1 MTPDQIL
8 ILLILAATVVLFI
21 WGPWRHDMVALA
33 SLLACVFC
41 GLVEPAKA
49 FAGFGHPAVV
59 TVACVLILSRGLQ
72 NTGAMDVLAQKVVP
86 RKGGITL
93 AITALTAV
101 GAAMSGFMNNV
112 GAMALLMPVATDL
125 ADRYQVPPGK
135 VLMPLSFGTILG
147 GMTTL
152 IGTPPN
158 LIVSGFR
165 ASAGAGS
172 YGMFDFTPVGVVV
185 ALVGVVFVSLIG
197 WRLVPARTQAGAAT
211 FDTGTYLTEALVGE
225 KSSAIG
231 KSLVELMRMIGDED
245 AQIIGLVH
253 NNARVSTAMPG
264 LRVRAGDILVIESE
278 PEALSAVLSNL
289 GLTLAEDPDA
299 KEKTKSKNKDASE
312 EDKDKQA
319 DDVKSPPDQPERQRG
334 EPTLSA
340 DVKEVE
346 TPPELGNTRVE
357 KADEETDPESKQ
369 DTGKQDRENAAN
381 PESDKSGADNKE
393 SDKKEPDKKESDKKS
408 SEEKRSRDRSEMVL
422 RELVVMPDSF
432 LVGRS
437 AQNLR
442 LAGRYEINLLAL
454 SRQGRRSV
462 KRLKSTPLRA
472 GDALL
477 MMGVEENLSSF
488 AFEQRCVPL
497 AQRDITIPNKE
508 KAYVALVAMALAVAG
523 AAFGLLPAAISFAT
537 CALAFMAMKVV
548 PLRGVYD
555 AIDGSVVVL
564 LGALITVA
572 GVMDTTGAA
581 DVVAKSMLDNIAR
594 GSPVVALVLLLV
606 VTMTLSD
613 FMNNAATAALMCA
626 IALSASAQL
635 DVNPDSFL
643 MAVAIGASCA
653 FLTPVGHQNNTLILG
668 PGGFKFGDYWPMG
681 LPMEVIVVA
690 VAVPMLLWIWPL

>member
-1 MTPDQIL
+1 MALDQII
-8 ILLILAATVVLFI
+8 ILVIIAVTIVLFI

-33 SLLACVFC
+33 SLLACVFT
-41 GLVEPAKA
+41 GLIEPEDA
-49 FAGFGHPAVV
+49 FTGFGHPAVV

-72 NTGAMDVLAQKVVP
+72 NTGAMDALAQKVVP
-86 RKGGITL
+86 KKGSITL
-93 AITALTAV
+93 AIAALTAL
-101 GAAMSGFMNNV
+101 GAGMSGFMNNV

-125 ADRYQVPPGK
+125 ADRYQLPPGK

-172 YGMFDFTPVGVVV
+172 YGMFDFTPVGLVV
-185 ALVGVVFVSLIG
+185 ALVGVMFVALIG
-197 WRLVPARTQAGAAT
+197 WRLVPARTQAGAGT

-225 KSSAIG
+225 KSAAIG
-231 KSLVELMRMIGDED
+231 KSLAELVKMIGDED
-245 AQIIGLVH
+245 AQVIGLVH

-264 LRVRAGDILVIESE
+264 LRVRAGDLLVIEAE
-278 PEALSAVLSNL
+278 PESLSSVLSSL
-289 GLTLAEDPDA
+289 GLTLAAAPESGEADNKD
-299 KEKTKSKNKDASE
+299 KEKQANGQAGEKRNGNGKADGAGGDTEADKASE
-312 EDKDKQA
+312 RA
-319 DDVKSPPDQPERQRG
+319 PAPASA
-334 EPTLSA
+334 PTGTRKLV
-340 DVKEVE
+340 DIDEVE
-346 TPPELGNTRVE
+346 IPPELTREGVAPE
-357 KADEETDPESKQ
+357 TPAPVSDEAGD
-369 DTGKQDRENAAN
+369 GKRE
-381 PESDKSGADNKE
+381 
-393 SDKKEPDKKESDKKS
+393 KKE
-408 SEEKRSRDRSEMVL
+408 SEEKRARDKADLVL
-422 RELVVMPDSF
+422 RELVVLPDSY
-432 LVGRS
+432 LIGRS

-462 KRLKSTPLRA
+462 KRLRSTPLMA

-477 MMGVEENLSSF
+477 MMGTEENLSNF
-488 AFEQRCVPL
+488 ANEQRCVPL

-537 CALAFMAMKVV
+537 CALAFMALKVV
-548 PLRGVYD
+548 PLRNVYE
-555 AIDGSVVVL
+555 AIDGSVIVL
-564 LGALITVA
+564 LGALIAVA
-572 GVMDTTGAA
+572 EVMDSSGAA
-581 DVVAKSMLDNIAR
+581 DVVAKSMLDNLAQ
-594 GSPVVALVLLLV
+594 GNPVIALVLILV

-613 FMNNAATAALMCA
+613 FMNNAATAAVMCA
-626 IALSASAQL
+626 IALSAAGQL

-681 LPMEVIVVA
+681 LPMEILVILVS
-690 VAVPMLLWIWPL
+690 VPMLLWVWPL

>member
-1 MTPDQIL
+1 MSLDQIV
-8 ILLILAATVVLFI
+8 ILLILAVTVALFI

-33 SLLACVFC
+33 SLLACVFA
-41 GLVEPAKA
+41 GLIEPEDA
-49 FAGFGHPAVV
+49 FTGFGHPAVV

-72 NTGAMDVLAQKVVP
+72 NTGAMDALAQKVMP
-86 RKGGITL
+86 RRGGITL
-93 AITALTAV
+93 AITALTAL
-101 GAAMSGFMNNV
+101 GAGMSGFMNNV

-125 ADRYQVPPGK
+125 ADRYQLPPGK

-172 YGMFDFTPVGVVV
+172 YGMFDFTPVGLVV
-185 ALVGVVFVSLIG
+185 ALVGVLFVSLIG
-197 WRLVPARTQAGAAT
+197 WRLVPARTQAGAAS

-225 KSSAIG
+225 KSAAIG
-231 KSLVELMRMIGDED
+231 KSLAELVKMIGDED
-245 AQIIGLVH
+245 AQVIGLVH

-278 PEALSAVLSNL
+278 PESLSAVLSNL
-289 GLTLAEDPDA
+289 GLSLTPAAEEID
-299 KEKTKSKNKDASE
+299 KENGKQNGKDNKRKDSGERGEEAGGEAERAPANAGASDGRVRKRGEAEEMTIPPELTRVDSGQLNAAPEASLEYADQEGAQKGEQESKASEKEGEKE
-312 EDKDKQA
+312 EDKQEE
-319 DDVKSPPDQPERQRG
+319 Q
-334 EPTLSA
+334 
-340 DVKEVE
+340 
-346 TPPELGNTRVE
+346 E
-357 KADEETDPESKQ
+357 K
-369 DTGKQDRENAAN
+369 
-381 PESDKSGADNKE
+381 
-393 SDKKEPDKKESDKKS
+393 
-408 SEEKRSRDRSEMVL
+408 KRARDRADLTL

-432 LVGRS
+432 LIGRS
-437 AQNLR
+437 AENLR

-462 KRLKSTPLRA
+462 KRLRSTPLMA

-477 MMGVEENLSSF
+477 MMGTEPNLRNF
-488 AFEQRCVPL
+488 ANEQRCVPL

-537 CALAFMAMKVV
+537 CALAFMALKVV
-548 PLRGVYD
+548 PLRNMYE
-555 AIDGSVVVL
+555 AIDGSVIVL
-564 LGALITVA
+564 LGALIAVA
-572 GVMDTTGAA
+572 GVMESTGAA
-581 DVVAKSMLDNIAR
+581 DVVAKSMLDNLAR
-594 GSPVVALVLLLV
+594 GNPVIALVLILV

-613 FMNNAATAALMCA
+613 FMNNAATAAVMCA
-626 IALSASAQL
+626 IALSAAAQL
-635 DVNPDSFL
+635 EVNPDSFL

-681 LPMEVIVVA
+681 LPMEILVVA
-690 VAVPMLLWIWPL
+690 VSVPTLLWVWPL

>member
-1 MTPDQIL
+1 MSLDQIV
-8 ILLILAATVVLFI
+8 ILLILAVTVVLFI

-33 SLLACVFC
+33 SLLACVFA
-41 GLVEPAKA
+41 GLIEPEDA
-49 FAGFGHPAVV
+49 FTGFGHPAVV

-72 NTGAMDVLAQKVVP
+72 NTGAMDALAHKVMP
-86 RKGGITL
+86 RRGGITL
-93 AITALTAV
+93 AITTLTAL
-101 GAAMSGFMNNV
+101 GAGMSGFMNNV

-125 ADRYQVPPGK
+125 ADRYQLPPGK

-172 YGMFDFTPVGVVV
+172 YGMFDFTPVGLVV
-185 ALVGVVFVSLIG
+185 ALVGVLFVSLIG
-197 WRLVPARTQAGAAT
+197 WRLVPARTQAGAAS

-225 KSSAIG
+225 KSAAVG
-231 KSLVELMRMIGDED
+231 KSLAELVKMIGDED
-245 AQIIGLVH
+245 AQVIGLVH

-278 PEALSAVLSNL
+278 PESLSAVLSNL
-289 GLTLAEDPDA
+289 GLSLTPAAEETDKDNG
-299 KEKTKSKNKDASE
+299 KQNGKDKSKRKGNGE
-312 EDKDKQA
+312 
-319 DDVKSPPDQPERQRG
+319 RG
-334 EPTLSA
+334 EETNGEAEQSSA
-340 DVKEVE
+340 RAAASDGSARKSGEAEQV
-346 TPPELGNTRVE
+346 TIPPELTRVDRRQPGGTSENSPEEAGREVEQESEQDKQEGETQDE
-357 KADEETDPESKQ
+357 KQEEEQ
-369 DTGKQDRENAAN
+369 E
-381 PESDKSGADNKE
+381 
-393 SDKKEPDKKESDKKS
+393 KK
-408 SEEKRSRDRSEMVL
+408 RARDRADLTL

-432 LVGRS
+432 LIGRS
-437 AQNLR
+437 AENLR

-462 KRLKSTPLRA
+462 KRLRSTPLMA

-477 MMGVEENLSSF
+477 MMGTEPNLRNF
-488 AFEQRCVPL
+488 ANEQRCVPL
-497 AQRDITIPNKE
+497 AQRDISIPNKE

-537 CALAFMAMKVV
+537 CAVAFMALKVV
-548 PLRGVYD
+548 PLRNMYE
-555 AIDGSVVVL
+555 AIDGSVIVL
-564 LGALITVA
+564 LGALIAVA
-572 GVMDTTGAA
+572 GVMESTGAA
-581 DVVAKSMLDNIAR
+581 DVVAKSMLDNLAR
-594 GSPVVALVLLLV
+594 GNPVIALVLILV

-613 FMNNAATAALMCA
+613 FMNNAATAAVMCA
-626 IALSASAQL
+626 IALSAAAQL
-635 DVNPDSFL
+635 EVNPDSFL

-681 LPMEVIVVA
+681 LPMEVLVVA
-690 VAVPMLLWIWPL
+690 VSVPTLLWVWPL

>member
-1 MTPDQIL
+1 MALDQII
-8 ILLILAATVVLFI
+8 ILVIIAVTIVLFI

-33 SLLACVFC
+33 SLLACVFT
-41 GLVEPAKA
+41 GLIEPEDA
-49 FAGFGHPAVV
+49 FTGFGHPAVV

-72 NTGAMDVLAQKVVP
+72 NTGAMDALAQKVVP
-86 RKGGITL
+86 KKGSITL
-93 AITALTAV
+93 AIAALTAL
-101 GAAMSGFMNNV
+101 GAGMSGFMNNV

-125 ADRYQVPPGK
+125 ADRYQLPPGK

-172 YGMFDFTPVGVVV
+172 YGMFDFTPVGLVV
-185 ALVGVVFVSLIG
+185 ALVGVLFVALIG
-197 WRLVPARTQAGAAT
+197 WRLVPARTQAGAGT

-225 KSSAIG
+225 KSAAIG
-231 KSLVELMRMIGDED
+231 KSLAELVKMIGDED
-245 AQIIGLVH
+245 AQVIGLVH

-264 LRVRAGDILVIESE
+264 LRVRAGDLLVIEAE
-278 PEALSAVLSNL
+278 PESLSSVLSSL
-289 GLTLAEDPDA
+289 GLTLAADPESGEADSKD
-299 KEKTKSKNKDASE
+299 KEKQANGQAGEKRNGNGKDGAGGDAEADKASE
-312 EDKDKQA
+312 RA
-319 DDVKSPPDQPERQRG
+319 PAPASA
-334 EPTLSA
+334 PTGTRKLV
-340 DVKEVE
+340 DIDEVE
-346 TPPELGNTRVE
+346 IPPELTCERV
-357 KADEETDPESKQ
+357 APESPTPVS
-369 DTGKQDRENAAN
+369 DEASDGKRE
-381 PESDKSGADNKE
+381 
-393 SDKKEPDKKESDKKS
+393 KKE
-408 SEEKRSRDRSEMVL
+408 SEEKRARDKADLVL
-422 RELVVMPDSF
+422 RELVVLPDSY
-432 LVGRS
+432 LIGRS

-462 KRLKSTPLRA
+462 KRLRSTPLMA

-477 MMGVEENLSSF
+477 MMGTEENLSNF
-488 AFEQRCVPL
+488 ANEQRCVPL

-537 CALAFMAMKVV
+537 CALAFMALKVV
-548 PLRGVYD
+548 PLRNVYE
-555 AIDGSVVVL
+555 AIDGSVIVL
-564 LGALITVA
+564 LGALIAVA
-572 GVMDTTGAA
+572 EVMDSSGAA
-581 DVVAKSMLDNIAR
+581 DVVAKSMLDNLAQ
-594 GSPVVALVLLLV
+594 GNPVIALVLILV

-613 FMNNAATAALMCA
+613 FMNNAATAAVMCA
-626 IALSASAQL
+626 IALSAAGQL

-681 LPMEVIVVA
+681 LPMEILVILVS
-690 VAVPMLLWIWPL
+690 VPMLLWVWPL

>member
-1 MTPDQIL
+1 MSLDQIV
-8 ILLILAATVVLFI
+8 ILLILAVTVVLFI

-33 SLLACVFC
+33 SLLACVFA
-41 GLVEPAKA
+41 GLIEPEDA
-49 FAGFGHPAVV
+49 FTGFGHPAVV

-72 NTGAMDVLAQKVVP
+72 NTGAMDALAHKVMP
-86 RKGGITL
+86 RRGGITL
-93 AITALTAV
+93 AITTLTAL
-101 GAAMSGFMNNV
+101 GAGMSGFMNNV

-125 ADRYQVPPGK
+125 ADRYQLPPGK

-172 YGMFDFTPVGVVV
+172 YGMFDFTPVGLVV
-185 ALVGVVFVSLIG
+185 ALVGVLFVSLIG
-197 WRLVPARTQAGAAT
+197 WRLVPARTQAGAAS

-225 KSSAIG
+225 KSAAVG
-231 KSLVELMRMIGDED
+231 KSLAELVKMIGDED
-245 AQIIGLVH
+245 AQVIGLVH

-278 PEALSAVLSNL
+278 PESLSAVLSNL
-289 GLTLAEDPDA
+289 GLSLTPAAEETDKDNG
-299 KEKTKSKNKDASE
+299 KQNGKDKNKR
-312 EDKDKQA
+312 KD
-319 DDVKSPPDQPERQRG
+319 SGERG
-334 EPTLSA
+334 EEASGEAEQAPARAAASDGSA
-340 DVKEVE
+340 RKNGEAEQV
-346 TPPELGNTRVE
+346 TIPPELTRADSGQPNAASAAPPKEAE
-357 KADEETDPESKQ
+357 KKGARGSEQELQEDDKQ
-369 DTGKQDRENAAN
+369 DEKQE
-381 PESDKSGADNKE
+381 EE
-393 SDKKEPDKKESDKKS
+393 QEKK
-408 SEEKRSRDRSEMVL
+408 RARDRADLTL

-432 LVGRS
+432 LIGRS
-437 AQNLR
+437 AENLR

-462 KRLKSTPLRA
+462 KRLRSTPLMA

-477 MMGVEENLSSF
+477 MMGTEPNLRNF
-488 AFEQRCVPL
+488 ANEQRCVPL
-497 AQRDITIPNKE
+497 AQRDISIPNKE

-537 CALAFMAMKVV
+537 CAVAFMALKVV
-548 PLRGVYD
+548 PLRNMYE
-555 AIDGSVVVL
+555 AIDGSVIVL
-564 LGALITVA
+564 LGALIAVA
-572 GVMDTTGAA
+572 GVMESTGAA
-581 DVVAKSMLDNIAR
+581 DLVAKSMLDNLAR
-594 GSPVVALVLLLV
+594 GNPVIALVLILV

-613 FMNNAATAALMCA
+613 FMNNAATAAVMCA
-626 IALSASAQL
+626 IALSAAAQL
-635 DVNPDSFL
+635 EVNPDSFL

-681 LPMEVIVVA
+681 LPMEVLVVA
-690 VAVPMLLWIWPL
+690 VSVPTLLWVWPL